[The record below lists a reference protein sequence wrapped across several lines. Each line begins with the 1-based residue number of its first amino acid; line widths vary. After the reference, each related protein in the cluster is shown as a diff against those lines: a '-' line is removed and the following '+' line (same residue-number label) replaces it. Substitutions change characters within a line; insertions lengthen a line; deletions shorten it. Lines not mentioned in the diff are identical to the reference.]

1 MNNNNKNNNNKMNN
15 QKPVSVHPDPTTP
28 NQSNGV
34 NDEKNKTAP
43 VSAHPDPVVP
53 NVQQGVEEKKHDA
66 EKHAP
71 HHPGTPESKVP
82 EQHDAIDPS
91 KPVEEQKHPSDHAK
105 AQEKLSSDHTNGQ
118 GKLGSDHTNGQG
130 KPGSDHTNNQGK
142 HDSEQ
147 EDSMRGELNYED
159 KVVQKIIGIAIEQ
172 VDGLLSANG
181 GFFSNVAG
189 KLVNTDNVTAGIET
203 EVGKKQVAVDMD
215 VIVEYGKD
223 IEKIFEEM
231 QEIIGK
237 EVKNM
242 THLEVIEVNAN
253 VVDIK
258 TKEEFEKDQETV
270 QDKVTDA
277 AKKTGEFAS
286 NQTDKVKSAAGSGAQ
301 KVKENTEPRVQ

>member
-15 QKPVSVHPDPTTP
+15 QKPVSAHPDPTTP

-118 GKLGSDHTNGQG
+118 GKLGSDHTN
-130 KPGSDHTNNQGK
+130 NQGK

-231 QEIIGK
+231 QEVIGK

-253 VVDIK
+253 IVDIK

>member
-15 QKPVSVHPDPTTP
+15 QKPVSAHPDPTTP

-71 HHPGTPESKVP
+71 RHPGTPESKVP

-118 GKLGSDHTNGQG
+118 GKL
-130 KPGSDHTNNQGK
+130 GSDHTNNQGK

-203 EVGKKQVAVDMD
+203 EVGKKQIAVDMD

>member
-15 QKPVSVHPDPTTP
+15 QKPVSAHPDPTTP

-118 GKLGSDHTNGQG
+118 GKLGSD
-130 KPGSDHTNNQGK
+130 DTNNQGK

-231 QEIIGK
+231 QEVIGK

>member
-1 MNNNNKNNNNKMNN
+1 MNNNNKNNKNKMNN
-15 QKPVSVHPDPTTP
+15 QKPVSAHPDPTTP

-43 VSAHPDPVVP
+43 VCAHPDPVVP

-71 HHPGTPESKVP
+71 RHPGTPESKVP

-118 GKLGSDHTNGQG
+118 GKL
-130 KPGSDHTNNQGK
+130 GSDHTNNQGK

>member
-15 QKPVSVHPDPTTP
+15 QKPVSAHPDPTTP

-71 HHPGTPESKVP
+71 RHPGTPESKVP

-118 GKLGSDHTNGQG
+118 GKLGSDHTN
-130 KPGSDHTNNQGK
+130 NQGK
-142 HDSEQ
+142 NDSEQ

-223 IEKIFEEM
+223 IEKIFEQM
-231 QEIIGK
+231 QEVIGK

-242 THLEVIEVNAN
+242 THLDVIEVNAN

>member
-15 QKPVSVHPDPTTP
+15 QKPVSAHPDPTTP

-118 GKLGSDHTNGQG
+118 GKLGSDHTN
-130 KPGSDHTNNQGK
+130 NQGK

-159 KVVQKIIGIAIEQ
+159 KVVQKNIGIAIEQ

-231 QEIIGK
+231 QEVIGK

>member
-1 MNNNNKNNNNKMNN
+1 MNNNNKNNKNKMNN
-15 QKPVSVHPDPTTP
+15 QKPVSAHPDPTTP

-71 HHPGTPESKVP
+71 RHPGTPESKVP

-118 GKLGSDHTNGQG
+118 GKLGSDHI
-130 KPGSDHTNNQGK
+130 NNQGK

>member
-15 QKPVSVHPDPTTP
+15 QKPVSAHPDPTTP

-34 NDEKNKTAP
+34 NDEKNNQKP

-118 GKLGSDHTNGQG
+118 GKL
-130 KPGSDHTNNQGK
+130 GSDHTNNQGK

-231 QEIIGK
+231 QEVIGK

>member
-1 MNNNNKNNNNKMNN
+1 MNNNNKNNKNKMNN
-15 QKPVSVHPDPTTP
+15 QKPVSAHPDPTTP

-53 NVQQGVEEKKHDA
+53 NVQQGVEEKKHDV

-71 HHPGTPESKVP
+71 RHPGTPESKVP

-118 GKLGSDHTNGQG
+118 GKL
-130 KPGSDHTNNQGK
+130 GSDHTNNQGK

>member
-15 QKPVSVHPDPTTP
+15 QKPMSAHPDPTTP

-118 GKLGSDHTNGQG
+118 GKLGSDHTN
-130 KPGSDHTNNQGK
+130 NQGK

-231 QEIIGK
+231 QEVIGK

>member
-1 MNNNNKNNNNKMNN
+1 MNNNNKNNKNKMNN
-15 QKPVSVHPDPTTP
+15 QKPVSAHPDPTTP

-71 HHPGTPESKVP
+71 RHPGTPESKVP

-118 GKLGSDHTNGQG
+118 GKL
-130 KPGSDHTNNQGK
+130 GSDHTNNQGK

-231 QEIIGK
+231 QEVIGK

>member
-1 MNNNNKNNNNKMNN
+1 MNNNNKNNKNKMNN
-15 QKPVSVHPDPTTP
+15 QKPVSAHPDPTTP

-118 GKLGSDHTNGQG
+118 GKL
-130 KPGSDHTNNQGK
+130 GSDHTNNQGK

>member
-15 QKPVSVHPDPTTP
+15 QKPVSAHPDPTTP

-71 HHPGTPESKVP
+71 RHPGTPESKVP

-118 GKLGSDHTNGQG
+118 GNL
-130 KPGSDHTNNQGK
+130 GSDHTNNQGK
-142 HDSEQ
+142 NDSEQ

>member
-15 QKPVSVHPDPTTP
+15 QKPVSAHPDPTTP

-118 GKLGSDHTNGQG
+118 GKL
-130 KPGSDHTNNQGK
+130 GSDHTNNQGK

-277 AKKTGEFAS
+277 AKRTGEFAS

>member
-1 MNNNNKNNNNKMNN
+1 MNNNNKNNNNNKMNN
-15 QKPVSVHPDPTTP
+15 QKPVSAHPDPTTP

-43 VSAHPDPVVP
+43 VSAHPDPDVP

-71 HHPGTPESKVP
+71 HHPGSPESKVP

-91 KPVEEQKHPSDHAK
+91 KPLEEQKHPSDHAK
-105 AQEKLSSDHTNGQ
+105 AQEKLGSEHSNGQEKFGSQHTNDQENHG
-118 GKLGSDHTNGQG
+118 
-130 KPGSDHTNNQGK
+130 
-142 HDSEQ
+142 SEQ

-181 GFFSNVAG
+181 GFFSNMAG

-215 VIVEYGKD
+215 IIVEYGKD

-231 QEIIGK
+231 QEVIGK

-242 THLEVIEVNAN
+242 THLDVIEVNAN

-277 AKKTGEFAS
+277 GKKTGEFAS
-286 NQTDKVKSAAGSGAQ
+286 NQTDKVKSAAGSGVE

>member
-15 QKPVSVHPDPTTP
+15 QKPVSAHPDPTTP

-34 NDEKNKTAP
+34 NVEKNKTAP

-118 GKLGSDHTNGQG
+118 GKL
-130 KPGSDHTNNQGK
+130 GSDHTNNQGK

-231 QEIIGK
+231 QEVIGK

>member
-1 MNNNNKNNNNKMNN
+1 MNN
-15 QKPVSVHPDPTTP
+15 QKPVSAHPDPTTP

-71 HHPGTPESKVP
+71 RHPGTPESKVP

-118 GKLGSDHTNGQG
+118 GKLGSDHTN
-130 KPGSDHTNNQGK
+130 NQGK

-172 VDGLLSANG
+172 VDGLLSVNG

>member
-15 QKPVSVHPDPTTP
+15 QKPVSAHPDPTTP

-118 GKLGSDHTNGQG
+118 GKLGSDHTN
-130 KPGSDHTNNQGK
+130 NQGK
-142 HDSEQ
+142 HDSEK

-231 QEIIGK
+231 QEVIGK

>member
-15 QKPVSVHPDPTTP
+15 QKPVSAHPDPTTP

-118 GKLGSDHTNGQG
+118 GKLGSN
-130 KPGSDHTNNQGK
+130 HTNNQGK

-231 QEIIGK
+231 QEVIGK

>member
-15 QKPVSVHPDPTTP
+15 QKPVSAHPDPTTP

-71 HHPGTPESKVP
+71 RHPGTPESKVP

-118 GKLGSDHTNGQG
+118 GKLGSDHTN
-130 KPGSDHTNNQGK
+130 NQGK
-142 HDSEQ
+142 HDYEQ

-242 THLEVIEVNAN
+242 THLEVTEVNAN

-258 TKEEFEKDQETV
+258 TKEKFEKDQETV

>member
-1 MNNNNKNNNNKMNN
+1 MNNKNNNNKMNN
-15 QKPVSVHPDPTTP
+15 QKPVSAHPDPTTP

-105 AQEKLSSDHTNGQ
+105 AQEKLSPDHTNGQ
-118 GKLGSDHTNGQG
+118 GKL
-130 KPGSDHTNNQGK
+130 GSDHTNNQGK

-231 QEIIGK
+231 QEVIGK

-242 THLEVIEVNAN
+242 THLDVIEVNAN

>member
-1 MNNNNKNNNNKMNN
+1 MNNNNKNNKNKMNN
-15 QKPVSVHPDPTTP
+15 QKPVSAHPDPTTP

-118 GKLGSDHTNGQG
+118 GKLGSDHTN
-130 KPGSDHTNNQGK
+130 NQGK

-231 QEIIGK
+231 QEVIGK

>member
-1 MNNNNKNNNNKMNN
+1 MTIKLKKIKKHYKVYKNNNNKMNN
-15 QKPVSVHPDPTTP
+15 QKPVSAHPDPTTP

-71 HHPGTPESKVP
+71 RHPGTPESKVP

-118 GKLGSDHTNGQG
+118 GKL
-130 KPGSDHTNNQGK
+130 GSDHTNNQGK

>member
-15 QKPVSVHPDPTTP
+15 QKPVSAHPDPTTP

-118 GKLGSDHTNGQG
+118 GKLGSDHTN
-130 KPGSDHTNNQGK
+130 NQGK

-231 QEIIGK
+231 QEVIGK

-242 THLEVIEVNAN
+242 THLDVIEVNAN

>member
-1 MNNNNKNNNNKMNN
+1 MNN
-15 QKPVSVHPDPTTP
+15 QKPVSAHPDPTTP

-53 NVQQGVEEKKHDA
+53 NVQQGVEEKRHDA

-118 GKLGSDHTNGQG
+118 GKL
-130 KPGSDHTNNQGK
+130 GSDHTNNQGK

-231 QEIIGK
+231 QEVIGK

>member
-1 MNNNNKNNNNKMNN
+1 MNNNNKNNNNNKMNN
-15 QKPVSVHPDPTTP
+15 QKPVSAHPDPTTP

-71 HHPGTPESKVP
+71 RHPGTPESKVP

-118 GKLGSDHTNGQG
+118 GKL
-130 KPGSDHTNNQGK
+130 GSDHTNNQGK

-215 VIVEYGKD
+215 IIVEYGKD

-277 AKKTGEFAS
+277 GKKTGEFAS

>member
-15 QKPVSVHPDPTTP
+15 QKPVSAHPDPTTP

-71 HHPGTPESKVP
+71 HHPGSPESKVP

-91 KPVEEQKHPSDHAK
+91 KPLEEQKHPSDHAK
-105 AQEKLSSDHTNGQ
+105 AQEKLGSEHSNGQEKFGSQHTNDQENHG
-118 GKLGSDHTNGQG
+118 
-130 KPGSDHTNNQGK
+130 
-142 HDSEQ
+142 SEQ

-215 VIVEYGKD
+215 IIVEYGKD

-231 QEIIGK
+231 QEVIGK

-242 THLEVIEVNAN
+242 THLDVIEVNAN

>member
-1 MNNNNKNNNNKMNN
+1 MNNNNKNNKNKMNN
-15 QKPVSVHPDPTTP
+15 QNTVSAHPDPTTP

-71 HHPGTPESKVP
+71 RHPGTPESKVP

-118 GKLGSDHTNGQG
+118 GKL
-130 KPGSDHTNNQGK
+130 GSDHTNNQGK

-301 KVKENTEPRVQ
+301 KVKENPEPRVQ

>member
-15 QKPVSVHPDPTTP
+15 QKPVSAHPDPTTP

-71 HHPGTPESKVP
+71 RHPGTPESKVP

-91 KPVEEQKHPSDHAK
+91 NPVEEQKHPSDHAK

-118 GKLGSDHTNGQG
+118 GKL
-130 KPGSDHTNNQGK
+130 GSDHTNNQGK

>member
-1 MNNNNKNNNNKMNN
+1 MNNNNKNNKNKMNN
-15 QKPVSVHPDPTTP
+15 QKPVSAHPDPTTP

-34 NDEKNKTAP
+34 NDKKNKTAP

-71 HHPGTPESKVP
+71 RHPGTPESKVP

-118 GKLGSDHTNGQG
+118 GKL
-130 KPGSDHTNNQGK
+130 GSDHTNNQGK

>member
-15 QKPVSVHPDPTTP
+15 QKPVSAHPDPTTP

-118 GKLGSDHTNGQG
+118 GKLGSDHTN
-130 KPGSDHTNNQGK
+130 NQGK

-231 QEIIGK
+231 QEVIGK

-242 THLEVIEVNAN
+242 SHLEVIEVNAN

>member
-15 QKPVSVHPDPTTP
+15 QKPVSAHPDPTTP

-53 NVQQGVEEKKHDA
+53 NVQQGVEEKEHDA

-118 GKLGSDHTNGQG
+118 GKL
-130 KPGSDHTNNQGK
+130 GSDHTNNQGK

-231 QEIIGK
+231 QEVIGK

>member
-15 QKPVSVHPDPTTP
+15 QKPVSAHPDPTTP

-118 GKLGSDHTNGQG
+118 GKLGSDHTN
-130 KPGSDHTNNQGK
+130 NQGK

-231 QEIIGK
+231 QEVIGK

>member
-15 QKPVSVHPDPTTP
+15 QKPVSAHPDPTTP

-71 HHPGTPESKVP
+71 RHPGTPESKVP

-118 GKLGSDHTNGQG
+118 GKLGSDHTN
-130 KPGSDHTNNQGK
+130 NQGK

-159 KVVQKIIGIAIEQ
+159 QVVQKIIGIAIEQ

>member
-15 QKPVSVHPDPTTP
+15 QKPVSAHPDPTTP

-118 GKLGSDHTNGQG
+118 GKLGSDHTN
-130 KPGSDHTNNQGK
+130 NQGK

-231 QEIIGK
+231 QEVIGK

-242 THLEVIEVNAN
+242 THLEVIQVNAN